1 MSGFLGSATRHSW
14 LHPLRRLSAQREAAA
29 VMTAVERSQ
38 AVIEFSL
45 DGQILAANDKFL
57 QSTEYEL
64 GELVGR
70 HHAVLVEPAYRDS
83 VEYREFWAGLRRGE
97 FRSGLFK
104 RIAKSGREV
113 WLQATYNP
121 VLDNA
126 GKPCRVVKFALDVTA
141 QAVDAQRTRAALD
154 QADSNVMIADPD
166 GWIVYANDAARA
178 LMHEKASEI
187 RSRLPQFDPNHVVGA
202 SFDSFHTTPA
212 HQSAMLSHL
221 HGSHRAELRFGTA
234 VFRIVTTAVNDE
246 SGRRLGAVMQWDDRT
261 AEIAAEQE
269 VQRIVRAAHAGDL
282 TSRITTAGKSGFFA
296 SLAQELNGIL
306 DANADLVREVKRAA
320 GEVFNAAQEI
330 SRGNADLSHRTG
342 GQAASLEE
350 TAASMEQ
357 MTSTVRQTA
366 ENAAQASQLAAA
378 ARAQALQGGSVVG
391 DAITAMQSIAT
402 ASAKIGSIIGVI
414 DEIAFQTNLLA
425 LNAAVEAARA
435 GEQGRGFAVVANEV
449 RALASRSALAAKEI
463 KALIADSVTKVSQG
477 SQLVDAS
484 GRTLGEIVTAVKKVS
499 DIVAEIAAASGEQST
514 GIDQVNRAVML
525 MDEATQQNA
534 ALVEQ
539 AAAATESLRAQAQQ
553 LNEMMARFSMLSG
566 APIAPAVMGQP
577 STHFIDSPGVSPIPF
592 ETPLRDTA

>member
-1 MSGFLGSATRHSW
+1 MTRLEGTARKHSW
-14 LHPLRRLSAQREAAA
+14 LHPLRRLSAQRDALA
-29 VMTAVERSQ
+29 VMSAVERSQ

-45 DGQILAANDKFL
+45 DGQILAVNDKFL
-57 QSTEYEL
+57 QAVGYDPH
-64 GELVGR
+64 ELVGR
-70 HHAVLVEPAYRDS
+70 HHAVLVEPACRDS
-83 VEYREFWAGLRRGE
+83 VEYRDFWAGLRRGE

-104 RIAKSGREV
+104 RIAKCGREV

-121 VLDNA
+121 VPDST
-126 GKPCRVVKFALDVTA
+126 GKPCRVVTFALDVTP

-166 GWIVYANDAARA
+166 GRIVYANDAARA
-178 LMHEKASEI
+178 LMHEKAGEI
-187 RSRLPQFDPNHVVGA
+187 RSRLPQFDPSHVVGT
-202 SFDSFHTTPA
+202 SFDSFRNAPA
-212 HQSAMLSHL
+212 HRSAALSDP
-221 HGSHRAELRFGTA
+221 HGSLRAELRFGTA
-234 VFRIVTTAVNDE
+234 VFRVVTTAVNDE
-246 SGRRLGAVMQWDDRT
+246 SGRPLGSVTQWVDRT
-261 AEIAAEQE
+261 AEIATEQE
-269 VQRIVRAAHAGDL
+269 VQRIVRAAREGDL

-306 DANADLVREVKRAA
+306 DANADLVREVKRVA

-342 GQAASLEE
+342 AQAASLEE

-514 GIDQVNRAVML
+514 GIEQVNRAVML

-553 LNEMMARFSMLSG
+553 LSEMMARFSMLSG
-566 APIAPAVMGQP
+566 APVAPVGTGRP
-577 STHFIDSPGVSPIPF
+577 STHFIDSPDVSRIPF
-592 ETPLRDTA
+592 ETPLRNTA

>member
-1 MSGFLGSATRHSW
+1 MSRLDDTAKKHSW

-29 VMTAVERSQ
+29 VMSAVERSQ

-45 DGQILAANDKFL
+45 DGQVLTANENFL
-57 QSTEYEL
+57 QAVGYGL
-64 GELVGR
+64 NELVGR
-70 HHAVLVEPAYRDS
+70 HHAVLLEPAYRDS
-83 VEYREFWAGLRRGE
+83 AEYRDFWAGLRRGE

-104 RIAKSGREV
+104 RITKSGRDV

-121 VLDNA
+121 VLDSA
-126 GKPCRVVKFALDVTA
+126 GKPCRVVKFALDVTP

-178 LMHEKASEI
+178 LMHEKAGEI

-202 SFDSFHTTPA
+202 SFDEFHKTPS
-212 HQSAMLSHL
+212 HQSEAFSDLR
-221 HGSHRAELRFGTA
+221 GSNRAELRFGTA
-234 VFRIVTTAVNDE
+234 VLRIVTTAVNDE
-246 SGRRLGAVMQWDDRT
+246 SGRCLGTIMQWVDRT
-261 AEIAAEQE
+261 AEIATEQE
-269 VQRIVRAAHAGDL
+269 VQRIVRAAREGDL
-282 TSRITTAGKSGFFA
+282 TGRITTADKSGFFA

-320 GEVFNAAQEI
+320 GEVLNAAQEI
-330 SRGNADLSHRTG
+330 SRGIADLSHRTG
-342 GQAASLEE
+342 SQAASLEE

-378 ARAQALQGGSVVG
+378 ARAQALQGGTVVG
-391 DAITAMQSIAT
+391 DAIRAMQSIAS

-435 GEQGRGFAVVANEV
+435 AEQGRGFAVVANEV
-449 RALASRSALAAKEI
+449 RALASRSAHAAKEI
-463 KALIADSVTKVSQG
+463 KALIADSVAKVSQG

-553 LNEMMARFSMLSG
+553 LNEIMARFSMPD
-566 APIAPAVMGQP
+566 ARFVAA
-577 STHFIDSPGVSPIPF
+577 PGVLSDTF
-592 ETPLRDTA
+592 ETPLRNTA